1 MSIYEILDCIEN
13 VRDDIRGLVSD
24 IINVSN
30 GLF

>member
-1 MSIYEILDCIEN
+1 MSIYEILDTIEDI
-13 VRDDIRGLVSD
+13 RDDIRGLVSD